1 MSILEEQG
9 FSEKSASQYTLTESV
24 LREFEN
30 SDLKA
35 ISKKY
40 DDKKKAQLEYN
51 KFRYYLRKFDMPIKI
66 RLEDERVHLY
76 KEWSNN

>member
-1 MSILEEQG
+1 MVDTTR
-9 FSEKSASQYTLTESV
+9 K
-24 LREFEN
+24 
-30 SDLKA
+30 LKCELYNDNFQNFKRYG
-35 ISKKY
+35 IQ
-40 DDKKKAQLEYN
+40 KAQLEYN